1 MMAPEIVL
9 VMMACI
15 VGAVWTSYKTGLRKG
30 IETTLDQLES
40 AGIIEFDTE

>member
-1 MMAPEIVL
+1 MIAPEIVL
-9 VMMACI
+9 VVMACI

-40 AGIIEFDTE
+40 AGVIEFDAE

>member
-1 MMAPEIVL
+1 MIAPEIVL

-15 VGAVWTSYKTGLRKG
+15 VGAVWTSYKTGFRKG

-40 AGIIEFDTE
+40 AGIIEFDAE

>member
-1 MMAPEIVL
+1 MIATEIVL

-40 AGIIEFDTE
+40 AGIIEFDAD

>member
-9 VMMACI
+9 IMMACI

-40 AGIIEFDTE
+40 AGIIEFDAD